1 MPKST
6 HRRKGENRPR
16 ASQTRPPERNPE
28 PSPPWVPVVAVALLV
43 VGLLIIIAGYVGL
56 GTITASWPI
65 FGSNWGLIVGFVLL
79 LGGFLTLTKW
89 Q

>member
-16 ASQTRPPERNPE
+16 ASATAPPARNPQ
-28 PSPPWVPVVAVALLV
+28 PSPTWVPIVAVALLV
-43 VGLLIIIAGYVGL
+43 LGLIVIIAGYVGL
-56 GTITASWPI
+56 GTVTASWPL

-79 LGGFLTLTKW
+79 LGGFMTLTKW